1 MIKIERKSLTWEV
14 VLPLMVASVTN
25 MRYGIVNSEVLLMRF
40 MQKKQSCNCYSCK
53 KNHAI
58 VPSSKCVVMWMVL
71 YVNWGGSEAS
81 PFLVTFNLHIIQV
94 TKRWQRP
101 LARVAQIVAAWLR
114 ESEERMRKWRGN
126 GEKEWGNGERMRKW
140 RKNEEMGREWGKHF
154 CRECHKH
161 GEYYPP
167 CSAAR

>member
-101 LARVAQIVAAWLR
+101 LMLPKMFKTFWCWPPRVIIFSPVLWFLWHISSERSFWLPLFIICTPHQQLTFR
-114 ESEERMRKWRGN
+114 DN
-126 GEKEWGNGERMRKW
+126 
-140 RKNEEMGREWGKHF
+140 
-154 CRECHKH
+154 
-161 GEYYPP
+161 
-167 CSAAR
+167 